1 MSTTNPSAS
10 PSRSASPPQQDGQ
23 HQQQEQQQE
32 QQQQQ
37 QQRLKV
43 HTHHCRFCN
52 HLLLAT
58 TRTIATLPRRKAP
71 AQDSALILPLPRAD
85 DDDDELDADADAD
98 ADATTSPETETQRAE
113 KRESEGEGQEE
124 RTRRKQKQK
133 QKHYTILLAT
143 TLPDR
148 KTTLVRREDGFE
160 KRQFLRCGRCR
171 VVVGYFLDAVH
182 FPVANG
188 KGEDVVEGEG
198 PDQEPRVVYLL
209 PGALM
214 ETEIMG
220 DEEKL
225 RAMDREWSE

>member
-10 PSRSASPPQQDGQ
+10 PSRSPAPHQQDDQ
-23 HQQQEQQQE
+23 HQE
-32 QQQQQ
+32 QQQQ

-71 AQDSALILPLPRAD
+71 AQDNALILPLPHAD
-85 DDDDELDADADAD
+85 EDEDDDDEEEP
-98 ADATTSPETETQRAE
+98 DATTSPEPNRTERT
-113 KRESEGEGQEE
+113 ESEGQDD
-124 RTRRKQKQK
+124 RQRRKQK
-133 QKHYTILLAT
+133 QKHYTILLST

-148 KTTLVRREDGFE
+148 KATLIRREDGFE
-160 KRQFLRCGRCR
+160 KRRFLRCGRCR

-182 FPVANG
+182 FPVAHG
-188 KGEDVVEGEG
+188 KGEDVGEVEGA
-198 PDQEPRVVYLL
+198 DQEPRVVYLL

-214 ETEIMG
+214 ETEIMS
-220 DEEKL
+220 DEEKMQ
-225 RAMDREWSE
+225 AMDREWSEWIAQ